1 MNRPPRKPV
10 GFGVLGLGSFVAQK
24 AVIPAIR
31 GARNARLVALSTT
44 SQTPAN
50 FKVLEQETVYGDY
63 RMLLDNDEVEV
74 VYLPLPNDL
83 HLDFIERAV
92 LAGKHVLCEKPILV
106 DVHRFR
112 ELRELSKAS
121 GLIISE
127 AFMTAYHPRSKQV
140 LQLIQGGGVGH
151 VLSINSTFTGT
162 LSPLSGYRVDP
173 ARGGGSLWDVGIY
186 ALHPVLEIL
195 GATPASILVNFDY
208 AFDPPVDL
216 SASVYLEF
224 GPGQSAHVLT
234 SFRAGETQRLE
245 VVGSEASLIMER
257 ACTPGVADTT
267 ALLTDASGVTS
278 ILEFPGVDPYAAMI
292 ESISNSVRDAKEPE
306 WTLSRAEQI
315 ARLISAI
322 HDSAGQVAE

>member
-1 MNRPPRKPV
+1 M
-10 GFGVLGLGSFVAQK
+10 GLGSFVAQK

-31 GARNARLVALSTT
+31 GASNARLVGLSTT
-44 SQTPAN
+44 SQIPPN
-50 FKVLEQETVYGDY
+50 FEVLEQEIVYDDY
-63 RMLLDNDEVEV
+63 HMLLDNAEVEV

-106 DVHRFR
+106 DVQRFS
-112 ELRELSKAS
+112 ELAELSQAS

-140 LQLIQGGGVGH
+140 LQLIQEGGLGQ

-173 ARGGGSLWDVGIY
+173 TRGGGSLWDVGIY

-195 GATPASILVNFDY
+195 GRAPSSFVVNFDN
-208 AFDPPVDL
+208 AFDPPVDIT
-216 SASVYLEF
+216 ASVYLEF
-224 GPGQSAHVLT
+224 NPGQSAHVLT
-234 SFRAGETQRLE
+234 SFKAGETQRLE

-257 ACTPGVADTT
+257 ACTPGVADTS

-278 ILEFPGVDPYAAMI
+278 TLEFPGVDPYAAMI
-292 ESISNSVRDAKEPE
+292 ESVSSSLREGQEPE
-306 WTLSRAEQI
+306 WTLKKAEQI
-315 ARLISAI
+315 ARLISTI
-322 HDSAGQVAE
+322 HASATPGAE